1 MYQLLSLING
11 VILAFMISING
22 KLSEKYNAFTAAAII
37 HVVGSLFALLIC
49 ALKKD
54 KKHLWSHKP
63 KWIYLGG
70 AIGVFT
76 TVFNNLAFGYISIT
90 SVIAL
95 GLLGQTITSLVIDIF
110 GLFGMEKRPLKKYS
124 LIGLGFS
131 VFGIFMMVDTSIMT
145 AVFAIVIS
153 FASGI
158 SVVLS
163 RTVNA
168 RLAEKTDALYSSL
181 ANHLVGL
188 PITILIALATSK
200 MDLFAVAESGSFQPW
215 IYLGGIIGVIVVVLF
230 NITVPKVPA
239 LKLTLLVFVGQVFA
253 GIILDAM
260 VGKNYSDKSF
270 FGGIVIALGIAINMI
285 IEWINAAKEQK
296 NLYLK

>member
-1 MYQLLSLING
+1 MYQLLSLLNG
-11 VILAFMISING
+11 IILAFMISING
-22 KLSEKYNAFTAAAII
+22 ELAEKYDAFTAAVII
-37 HVVGSLFALLIC
+37 HIVGSLFALLIC
-49 ALKKD
+49 ILKKN
-54 KKHLWSHKP
+54 KKHLWDHKP
-63 KWIYLGG
+63 RWIYLGG

-76 TVFNNLAFGYISIT
+76 TVFHNLAFGYISIT

-95 GLLGQTITSLVIDIF
+95 GLLGQAVTSLVIDIF
-110 GLFGMEKRPLKKYS
+110 GLFSMKKRPFKKYT

-131 VFGIFMMVDTSIMT
+131 VFGILIMIDTTIMT

-181 ANHLVGL
+181 VNHLVGL
-188 PITILIALATSK
+188 PITILIALVVSK
-200 MDLFAVAESGSFQPW
+200 MDLFAVATSNSFQPW
-215 IYLGGIIGVIVVVLF
+215 IYLGGVIGVIVVMLF

-239 LKLTLLVFVGQVFA
+239 LKLTLLVFIGQVFT
-253 GIILDAM
+253 GIILDVI
-260 VGKNYSDKSF
+260 VGNNYSDKSF
-270 FGGIVIALGIAINMI
+270 FGGIVIALGVAINMI
-285 IEWINAAKEQK
+285 IEWLNIAKEQRI
-296 NLYLK
+296 